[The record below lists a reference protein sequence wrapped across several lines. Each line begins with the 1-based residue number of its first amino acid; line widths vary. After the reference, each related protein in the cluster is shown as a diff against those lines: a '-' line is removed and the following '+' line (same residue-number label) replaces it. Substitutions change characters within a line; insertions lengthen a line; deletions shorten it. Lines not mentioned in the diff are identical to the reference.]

1 MKKLLLSVKIL
12 VAFFLTLTYSYA
24 QEICMVS
31 TNETGQFYIV
41 YWEPL
46 TDMSNMDSVLVYRKK
61 GFETNYSQV
70 GSVKIGEFEGTS
82 YFDEDS
88 DAEVPTKYAIALR
101 DSSGN
106 ISELSPYHTGIVL
119 DYVTNGEFIWT
130 PYYKG
135 NQVDESYIVSYECF
149 VDVSGTGGWT
159 SLGDFPNN
167 QTAWTDAN
175 WQSHS
180 TGFYYIEAEMPACEY
195 VTKANINTSR
205 SNIKQQISHGLGVE
219 NKEIEPTITVTPN
232 PSTDNITIEN
242 LSGSDNAYW
251 ISNSAGQKI
260 QAGHFDG
267 KLLNVSVKDWS
278 NGVYFINIHSGTQI
292 ISKRFVKN

>member
-1 MKKLLLSVKIL
+1 MKRLLLSVKIL
-12 VAFFLTLTYSYA
+12 VAFIVMNSNA

-31 TNETGQFYIV
+31 ADETGQYYII
-41 YWEPL
+41 YWEQL

-61 GFETNYSQV
+61 GFETVYSQV
-70 GSVKIGEFEGTS
+70 AAVKIGEFEGTS

-88 DAEVPTKYAIALR
+88 DAQIPTKYAVALR

-119 DYVTNGEFIWT
+119 DYVVDGEFIWT

-135 NQVDESYIVSYECF
+135 DQVDESYIVGYECF

-167 QTAWTDAN
+167 QTQWTDAN

-180 TGFYYIEAEMPACEY
+180 TGYYYIEAEMPACEY
-195 VTKANINTSR
+195 VTKSNINTSR
-205 SNIKQQISHGLGVE
+205 SNIKQQISHGVGIE
-219 NKEIEPTITVTPN
+219 NKTIEPTISITPN
-232 PSTDNITIEN
+232 PATDKIVVEN
-242 LSGSDNAYW
+242 LSGLNNAYW
-251 ISNSAGQKI
+251 ITNSAGQKVQTGNFNGNQLEI
-260 QAGHFDG
+260 
-267 KLLNVSVKDWS
+267 SVKDWS
-278 NGVYFINIHSGTQI
+278 NGVYFINISAGEKI
-292 ISKRFVKN
+292 ISKRFIKN